1 MSLVARAGVPLR
13 VCLPSMRESAVR
25 LERRIDKKDPDI
37 DNDVCSELMT
47 TVDTHRYG
55 QNWHGLGGKGKQ
67 LEAGRWRIGN
77 LRLQRRICERVL
89 HALSRSISVPNV
101 SLAIP
106 CLFLHRAFPGKHSDR
121 SIVGFLKASLH
132 V

>member
-1 MSLVARAGVPLR
+1 MSLIARAGVPLR
-13 VCLPSMRESAVR
+13 ICVSSVRESAVR

-47 TVDTHRYG
+47 TVDIQRYG

-77 LRLQRRICERVL
+77 SRLERRICERVL
-89 HALSRSISVPNV
+89 HDLSRLTCVANV
-101 SLAIP
+101 SLALVCISSIT
-106 CLFLHRAFPGKHSDR
+106 LFSN
-121 SIVGFLKASLH
+121 SIVTNQVFLSWKLR
-132 V
+132 